1 MGFTFDTSIT
11 TAQSSEDWAFRSWKI
26 HGGDPCRLSIP
37 MRLHYAAPRHVRTET
52 YSTQAGR
59 ECVLPAAPPMG
70 SGTHT
75 SRMHTHRC
83 VCMYIYI
90 YMYLCIYI
98 CLFIYVHTQYIIYIH
113 ICFYSIFYICVC
125 GCTSLCSLV
134 MNNHVKLLD
143 TSQSCEPDPQCSVDD
158 HVYIGA

>member
-37 MRLHYAAPRHVRTET
+37 MRLHYAAPWHVRTET

-83 VCMYIYI
+83 VCMYVCMYACMCIYI
-90 YMYLCIYI
+90 YLYLCIYI
-98 CLFIYVHTQYIIYIH
+98 CLFIYVHTQYIIDIH
-113 ICFYSIFYICVC
+113 ICFYSIFYICVWVYF
-125 GCTSLCSLV
+125 LV
-134 MNNHVKLLD
+134 QPGH
-143 TSQSCEPDPQCSVDD
+143 E
-158 HVYIGA
+158 